1 MADDTMVLYDEDG
14 NELRF
19 QFLDEMKDHGKQYVA
34 LLPLDEKPG
43 EQEVLILEVRDNPET
58 GEQDFALVENKKKN
72 SQLYEQFKRNHRGEY
87 DFRD

>member
-1 MADDTMVLYDEDG
+1 
-14 NELRF
+14 
-19 QFLDEMKDHGKQYVA
+19 MKDHGKQYVA